1 MLLHRGAQYRPAGD
15 AGSKTQ
21 EKNPLVLR
29 GQKKWIVRLFN
40 CGCSIVAMRCTG
52 IKAISGYR
60 GVVWQSEAICRH
72 SV

>member
-1 MLLHRGAQYRPAGD
+1 MLLQHGASDRPARD

-21 EKNPLVLR
+21 EKIPLVLR

-40 CGCSIVAMRCTG
+40 CGCSNVAMRRAG

-60 GVVWQSEAICRH
+60 GVVWQSEAICRY